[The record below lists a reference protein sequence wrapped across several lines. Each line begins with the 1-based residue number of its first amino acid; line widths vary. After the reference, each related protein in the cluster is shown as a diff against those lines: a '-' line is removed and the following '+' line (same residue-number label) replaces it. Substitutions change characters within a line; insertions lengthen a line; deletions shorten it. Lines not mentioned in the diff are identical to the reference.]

1 MVEKMK
7 NKRHEKILQI
17 IKERIIVTQDE
28 LQNILLELGFNVTQ
42 STVSRDIKELR
53 IVKAQDINGIYRYMS
68 SKNGQITMHDNT
80 KEHYIDVFTKGAID
94 VKYAVNNIVVKCY
107 NGMASSTCVAID
119 TLYGGEILGSLAGD
133 DTIIIV
139 CATELDAKSLAGKL
153 INLIK

>member
-1 MVEKMK
+1 MK

-68 SKNGQITMHDNT
+68 PKNGQISVQDNT
-80 KEHYIDVFTKGAID
+80 REHYVDVFVKGAID

-119 TLYGGEILGSLAGD
+119 TLYGNDILGSLAGD
-133 DTIIIV
+133 DTIIAV
-139 CATELDAKSLAGKL
+139 AATETDAKALAEKL
-153 INLIK
+153 LNLIK

>member
-1 MVEKMK
+1 MK

-17 IKERIIVTQDE
+17 IKEKIIVTQDE
-28 LQNILLELGFNVTQ
+28 LQNLLVEMGFNVTQ

-68 SKNGQITMHDNT
+68 PQNGQISVQDNT
-80 KEHYIDVFTKGAID
+80 KEHYIDMFSKGAID

-119 TLYGGEILGSLAGD
+119 TLFGNEILGSLAGD

-139 CATELDAKSLAGKL
+139 AATEHDARSLAVKL
-153 INLIK
+153 LNLIK